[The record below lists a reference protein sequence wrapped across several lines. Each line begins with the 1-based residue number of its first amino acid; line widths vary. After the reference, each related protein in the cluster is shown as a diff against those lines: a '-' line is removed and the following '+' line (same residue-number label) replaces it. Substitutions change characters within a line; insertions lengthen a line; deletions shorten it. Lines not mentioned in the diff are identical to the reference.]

1 MGQSRVFT
9 EQAGGTRFLTFGGL
23 KKVTGLEEKNPFENI
38 YIDQADFGQ
47 KTTFLTKIGHFQNLT
62 FFCQKSASCESI
74 AKRLNTANLGYLLS
88 WLAVFIF

>member
-38 YIDQADFGQ
+38 YIDRWILVKKPLF
-47 KTTFLTKIGHFQNLT
+47 
-62 FFCQKSASCESI
+62 
-74 AKRLNTANLGYLLS
+74 
-88 WLAVFIF
+88 